1 MGTLDIILGGLL
13 AVFAGIN
20 IFQYLNF
27 RAYKKKY
34 QKLAEKETAEAEESK
49 QSALERRLEAMEHLY
64 NKQGETIDELH
75 KEVLTLKTERHA
87 ADRRMVELEAEN
99 KSLKDEVQTYK
110 LKVDSL
116 EKEVQAYRTI
126 MKKEQK

>member
-1 MGTLDIILGGLL
+1 METLNIILGGLL

-49 QSALERRLEAMEHLY
+49 QSALERRLDAMEDLC
-64 NKQGETIDELH
+64 NKQGETIDALH
-75 KEVLTLKTERHA
+75 RDILTLKTEKHA
-87 ADRRMVELEAEN
+87 TDRRMIELEAEN
-99 KSLKDEVQTYK
+99 KSLKGEVQAYK
-110 LKVDSL
+110 MKVDSL

-126 MKKEQK
+126 MDKK